1 MFFVLSEDF
10 CATIK
15 KKMLNKTRTEQ
26 NRLVTKW
33 KREPKTHYL
42 MTTRFNNN
50 THEQMLEYCSKT
62 AKIKCAYGSFT
73 KMAEYLP
80 KDVVM
85 FVLEMNNDKN
95 KIMGIGMIRN
105 TLSTKKHFVYNQDV
119 YNTFTYIGSKRI
131 DRTEM
136 TEMEEA
142 VMEICDKVCFKGFF
156 HQKRHKAVTLFP
168 VQVHESYKEEGE
180 LDLTEFVR
188 NMFLERI

>member
-1 MFFVLSEDF
+1 
-10 CATIK
+10 
-15 KKMLNKTRTEQ
+15 MLCRTQKER
-26 NRLVTKW
+26 NRFVTKW

-50 THEQMLEYCSKT
+50 THDQMMEYCSKS
-62 AKIKCAYGSFT
+62 AKIRCAYGSFT
-73 KMAEYLP
+73 RMASYLP
-80 KDVVM
+80 QDVVM

-105 TLSTKKHFVYNQDV
+105 TLSTKQHFVYNEDV

-136 TEMEEA
+136 TEIEEG
-142 VMEICDKVCFKGFF
+142 VMEICDKVCFKGVS
-156 HQKRHKAVTLFP
+156 HQKRHKAITVFP
-168 VQVHESYKEEGE
+168 VDVHEKYKEDGD

-188 NMFLERI
+188 NMFLQRL